1 MVTALQPNSG
11 GYISASFPANDLA
24 KKNIIKIFTNSSK
37 ARAALASK
45 HSQYVGS
52 YGITNKPGKG
62 IRITP
67 ILLPNIGID
76 DSGDTEVEVLVAT
89 LSNSASEGQAVI
101 VQLEQ
106 FTGSTIRLV
115 THEFAK
121 KPPKTWPKGKPF
133 KSNCKKVD
141 KIKVL
146 LPDDS
151 DTVQYVLVLCP
162 NALGIPSGEP
172 HTVKGSPD
180 DSMAESF
187 RELGD
192 CGDPWFQ
199 IMTNLSAGAVAFNLD
214 LQRLVET
221 NKLEMDMYYPKH
233 SAVITLTPS
242 PAFTF
247 SSPPCDEDDDDAI
260 SSTIAELRAQLA
272 DCVKR
277 NAPPPPT
284 ALAHPPSNILTD
296 MDSVVCMDTKPAA
309 SSATSTERYE
319 SKLRLVCASYSDDHG
334 VILFDLK
341 DEIKEIMALGK
352 ASQAEAF
359 CNRLLAT
366 SNDLSDTMDAINR
379 SADWPKSYQVTP

>member
-11 GYISASFPANDLA
+11 GYISASFPANETA
-24 KKNIIKIFTNSSK
+24 KKNIIKMFTSSSK

-45 HSQYVGS
+45 HSQYVGA

-76 DSGDTEVEVLVAT
+76 DSGVTEVEVIVAT
-89 LSNSASEGQAVI
+89 LSNSASKGQAVI

-115 THEFAK
+115 TLDFAK
-121 KPPKTWPKGKPF
+121 KMPKKWPKGKPF
-133 KSNCKKVD
+133 KSSVKKID
-141 KIKVL
+141 TIKAL
-146 LPDDS
+146 LPDNS
-151 DTVQYVLVLCP
+151 NTVQHVLVLCP
-162 NALGIPSGEP
+162 NALGIPLGEP

-187 RELGD
+187 RELGE
-192 CGDPWFQ
+192 CGNCWFQ
-199 IMTNLSAGAVAFNLD
+199 LMTNLSADVVPFDLN

-221 NKLEMDMYYPKH
+221 NKLEMDMYYPAH

-242 PAFTF
+242 PAFIF
-247 SSPPCDEDDDDAI
+247 SSPPCDEDDADAI
-260 SSTIAELRAQLA
+260 TTTIAELRVQLA
-272 DCVKR
+272 DCVRR
-277 NAPPPPT
+277 NAPPQ
-284 ALAHPPSNILTD
+284 ALAHPPTNIHTD

-309 SSATSTERYE
+309 SSATSTEQYE
-319 SKLRLVCASYSDDHG
+319 SKLCLLCASYSDAHG
-334 VILFDLK
+334 VMLFDLK

-359 CNRLLAT
+359 CNCLLAT
-366 SNDLSDTMDAINR
+366 SKNLTDTMDAANR
-379 SADWPKSYQVTP
+379 SADWPKS